1 MAFFWH
7 LTRLSLKQQSTY
19 RTALYAGLATNLFF
33 GLLRAALMIALYAGK
48 SEVNQLALQDAITY
62 VGLTQALI
70 AFLNIFGSTD
80 IMQTVYSGQIGSDL
94 LKPINL
100 YTFWLAKD
108 LGKSMVNLA
117 GRGVLF
123 MLVYGIF
130 FKISLPARLD
140 QWIYLLASLT
150 LGWLASFSWRFL
162 VNLAGLWS
170 PDARGVARIGFTV
183 SALLSGFI
191 MPLRLLP
198 DWFANLCSLTPF
210 PSMINTPVEIYLGV
224 MNAPSILNALML
236 QLIWLAALAV
246 VCQVALRAGVSRLV
260 IQGG

>member
-1 MAFFWH
+1 MQFIGQ
-7 LTRLSLKQQSTY
+7 LTRLSLKQQTTY

-48 SEVNQLALQDAITY
+48 TEVNQLTLQDAITY
-62 VGLTQALI
+62 VGLTQGLI
-70 AFLNIFGSTD
+70 AFLMIFGSTD

-108 LGKSMVNLA
+108 AGKSLVNLA

-123 MLVYGIF
+123 MLVYGLF
-130 FKISLPARLD
+130 FKIALPESIA
-140 QWIYLLASLT
+140 QWILLLISLA
-150 LGWLASFSWRFL
+150 LCWLVSFSWRFL
-162 VNLAGLWS
+162 VNLAGFWS

-183 SALLSGFI
+183 SAILSGFI
-191 MPLRLLP
+191 MPLPLMP
-198 DWFANLCSLTPF
+198 GWFIKLCYLTPF
-210 PSMINTPVEIYLGV
+210 PSMVNTPVEIYLGV
-224 MNAPSILNALML
+224 ITTSSILNALGL
-236 QLIWLAALAV
+236 QLVWLVFLALA
-246 VCQVALRAGVSRLV
+246 CQVVLRAGVRRLV